1 MIFNKSLTINE
12 LPLLNKEMSKV
23 SERVKYINPEGAS
36 VAQGQYSHVT
46 RVESGPLYFIAGQLA
61 VAEDGSVA
69 GKGDFEAQFH
79 QVFKNLK
86 AVIDGLG
93 ITHDHIVRFNTFL
106 VHEQDIELFKK
117 LRSEYFPTI
126 FKGDFP
132 PNTLVVVKR
141 LVKEEFLL
149 EVEAI
154 AVADK

>member
-1 MIFNKSLTINE
+1 MNKK
-12 LPLLNKEMSKV
+12 PV
-23 SERVKYINPEGAS
+23 YINPEGAS
-36 VAQGQYSHVT
+36 QAQGQYTHVA

-69 GKGDFEAQFH
+69 GVNDFEAQFH

-93 ITHDHIVRFNTFL
+93 ISHSDIVRFNTIL
-106 VHEQDIELFKK
+106 VHEQHIDLFKK

-126 FKGDFP
+126 FDGDFP

-154 AVADK
+154 AVANN